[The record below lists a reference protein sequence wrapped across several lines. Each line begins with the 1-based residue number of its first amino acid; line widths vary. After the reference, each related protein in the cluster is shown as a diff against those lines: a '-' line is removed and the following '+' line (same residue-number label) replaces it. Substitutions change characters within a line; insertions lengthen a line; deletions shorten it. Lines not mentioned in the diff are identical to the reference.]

1 MVHLCL
7 CCFLPAAHVNIHLEA
22 ILSSFRF
29 YGPSLPVLRDMEREA
44 RNGLAPQSQPAIR
57 LFFRADEVRDLKA

>member
-7 CCFLPAAHVNIHLEA
+7 CCFLPAVHVNIHLEA

-29 YGPSLPVLRDMEREA
+29 YGPSLPALRDIEREA
-44 RNGLAPQSQPAIR
+44 RNGLAPQS
-57 LFFRADEVRDLKA
+57 

>member
-7 CCFLPAAHVNIHLEA
+7 YCFLPAAHVNIHLEA

-44 RNGLAPQSQPAIR
+44 RNGLAPQS
-57 LFFRADEVRDLKA
+57 